1 MEVGVGTTELRDVL
15 VVLLREAAQQRQN
28 VCLDVRRQRRT
39 NAESFVVEVVEEVL
53 TTQRLLVQVDHRL
66 IGGAQA
72 AVPDENEEL
81 QERLHVTA

>member
-1 MEVGVGTTELRDVL
+1 MEVGVGAAQLRDVL
-15 VVLLREAAQQRQN
+15 VILLREAAQQRQD
-28 VCLDVRRQRRT
+28 VCLDVRRGRSA
-39 NAESFVVEVVEEVL
+39 NAESFVVEVVEEIF
-53 TTQRLLVQVDHRL
+53 TAQCLLVQVDHRL